1 MSEDRL
7 PKVAI
12 WEPAVSSNDKVH
24 ERNKKPMLNDLK
36 NKHKSIEVRVLSE
49 LFDQGCLHCFSY
61 FFGSSLYMLTISL
74 GCWFSYGFK
83 VIISNIKESLL
94 LSLSLVGEVP
104 ISPEPLNR
112 SSEICSHRIIPE
124 SVIVAE

>member
-36 NKHKSIEVRVLSE
+36 NKHKSIEV
-49 LFDQGCLHCFSY
+49 GFSLNY
-61 FFGSSLYMLTISL
+61 LIRAVSTVFPISL
-74 GCWFSYGFK
+74 A
-83 VIISNIKESLL
+83 LL
-94 LSLSLVGEVP
+94 F
-104 ISPEPLNR
+104 
-112 SSEICSHRIIPE
+112 IC
-124 SVIVAE
+124 